1 MYSRVSI
8 LELDNVTKAYPG
20 GQQVLQGVSL
30 RVDEGSVT
38 GFIGLNGAGKTTT
51 IRIIAGLLAADSG
64 NVRVSGRETRSGDPE
79 YKRALGFVLDEPL
92 YFDWMDPREYLRF
105 VGLMYGLDPREA
117 DRRCDELLEF
127 FDLAEKRGDLI
138 RTFST
143 GMKKKV
149 SLAAAVIHKPRML
162 ILDEPFEGIDALAAS
177 SIKEALK
184 MMVERGMT
192 VMITSH
198 VLATIEKLCSHI
210 AVIHHGKVILQG
222 TTGEVKRRA
231 RNATP
236 ASGKAEPAF
245 RMAPTKGTRRTGSRV
260 APKAPRTGQGNTG
273 EQTLEELFID
283 LVSPRTRK
291 KPLSYF

>member
-1 MYSRVSI
+1 MHTTVGI
-8 LELDNVTKAYPG
+8 LEIDRLTKSYPG
-20 GQQVLQGVSL
+20 GQPALQGVTL
-30 RVDEGSVT
+30 RVDEESVT

-64 NVRVSGRETRSGDPE
+64 TITVCGKPMHPGDPE
-79 YKRALGFVLDEPL
+79 YKRELGFVLDEPL

-105 VGLMYGLDPREA
+105 VGVMYGLNPREA
-117 DRRCDELLEF
+117 DRRCGELLEF
-127 FDLAEKRGDLI
+127 FDLADKRGELI

-149 SLAAAVIHKPRML
+149 SLAAAVIHKPRLL

-177 SIKEALK
+177 SIKEALA

-198 VLATIEKLCSHI
+198 VLATIEKLCTHI

-222 TTGEVKRRA
+222 RTADVKRRA
-231 RNATP
+231 R
-236 ASGKAEPAF
+236 
-245 RMAPTKGTRRTGSRV
+245 SR
-260 APKAPRTGQGNTG
+260 AHGDTG